1 MVSFFKDLDFKGAAE
16 PPKEVTALSEDGARP
31 EAPAVTVG
39 ADDTAGRGV
48 EAPGT
53 ASAVVSARDI
63 PAIEAVA
70 TGFVEG
76 CLDLVEVGADDVGLF
91 LGWCLADGAGL
102 IGGEVI
108 VACVAQR
115 DGEVFV
121 EGLDA
126 DADGLAVFV
135 HSDAYR
141 FGLIFHVCVVL
152 VSFYIFACRLQVQ
165 R

>member
-16 PPKEVTALSEDGARP
+16 PPKELTALSEDGARP
-31 EAPAVTVG
+31 EVPVVTVVG
-39 ADDTAGRGV
+39 VDTAARGV
-48 EAPGT
+48 EVPRAV
-53 ASAVVSARDI
+53 SVVVSARDI

-70 TGFVEG
+70 ACVFEG
-76 CLDLVEVGADDVGLF
+76 LLHFVEVGAEDVCLLERHGL
-91 LGWCLADGAGL
+91 AEGARL
-102 IGGEVI
+102 IGGEVV
-108 VACVAQR
+108 VAGVVQG